1 MMFLYSIVML
11 LQDVV
16 EAYIEEPYNTLK
28 GFFNAI
34 KTILTDIKFWL
45 VFCIVAVVGIVPF
58 GIILTRHEE
67 IQNSKIDA
75 HVILS
80 DGRQFNLKKSDIH
93 THGDSISFEVNGE
106 KIETTLYTITYNQN
120 NK

>member
-11 LQDVV
+11 LHDFV
-16 EAYIEEPYNTLK
+16 EAYIEEPFNTLK
-28 GFFNAI
+28 GLFNAI
-34 KTILTDIKFWL
+34 RTILFDIKFWL
-45 VFCIVAVVGIVPF
+45 VFCIIILISIIPF
-58 GIILTRHEE
+58 GILLTQQEN

-106 KIETTLYTITYNQN
+106 KIETTLYTITYKHN
-120 NK
+120 N